1 MRTRYKVIYADRPG
15 TKARPH
21 SATSKSEAC
30 MIAERAVAGR
40 RKPPRVVI
48 KDTRGR
54 KVSCDRAGQLR
65 LGDSLSDKYPPLHRH
80 KLYHARAF
88 GYDAPVWVT
97 GVRQLP
103 AGGGEIINV
112 TVARN
117 YGKWKEGDTFSIR
130 RNYLIAK

>member
-48 KDTRGR
+48 KDSRGR
-54 KVSCDRAGQLR
+54 KVSCGQIGQLGGTQGRYCLTVQYPGEAAQQWGPFSRKQAEASARR
-65 LGDSLSDKYPPLHRH
+65 LNADR
-80 KLYHARAF
+80 R
-88 GYDAPVWVT
+88 
-97 GVRQLP
+97 GVFIANQLKQ
-103 AGGGEIINV
+103 INV
-112 TVARN
+112 SGVFRC
-117 YGKWKEGDTFSIR
+117 
-130 RNYLIAK
+130 